1 MTNIKVKVKGA
12 IKRLYKE
19 AVGVQKIK
27 NNLVTAKEKIG
38 ETTSKDSN
46 NSAEEYASQKVQ
58 NQISV
63 GTRKILE
70 KANEI
75 GKKSVKETAKNFV
88 KTKIKTEN
96 FKSKIKQ
103 KKANDLKQSVDN
115 TIKVIKNGTK
125 RTIKNVKFTANF
137 TGKGIKNSERISKET
152 LKVTTENLKKTQKAL
167 QVSKYAT
174 SKMAECTKRVTK
186 KVISTIKTIIKGAKA
201 PKNLFIAGGF
211 VSIVIIIMI
220 VIIAGFI
227 VAIFNGDGNS
237 NYDSSQI
244 PNSEIVLVAEAQIG
258 NEGGGKFW
266 KWYGFNERV
275 EWCACFVSWCANEC
289 GYVDKEIIPKF
300 SACINGIEWF
310 KERRRWADR
319 EGYIPKIGDII
330 FFDWK
335 NKSDENQDGVS
346 DHVGIV
352 KSVDIENKKV
362 HTIEGNSGD
371 AVKKRTYDINDVE
384 IMGYGFY

>member
-27 NNLVTAKEKIG
+27 NNLVTAKEKLG

-266 KWYGFNERV
+266 KWCGFNERV

-310 KERRRWADR
+310 KER
-319 EGYIPKIGDII
+319 
-330 FFDWK
+330 
-335 NKSDENQDGVS
+335 
-346 DHVGIV
+346 
-352 KSVDIENKKV
+352 
-362 HTIEGNSGD
+362 
-371 AVKKRTYDINDVE
+371 
-384 IMGYGFY
+384 